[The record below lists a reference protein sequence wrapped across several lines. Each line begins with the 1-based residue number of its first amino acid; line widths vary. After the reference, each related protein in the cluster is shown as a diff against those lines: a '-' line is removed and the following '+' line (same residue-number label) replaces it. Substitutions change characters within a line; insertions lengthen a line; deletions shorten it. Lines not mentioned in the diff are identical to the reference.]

1 MVKIRIKHLKVD
13 GLPFDQARELWIQA
27 LWVDTHILS
36 SMQFAKWAVAHV
48 DEIKTW
54 QDKQWR

>member
-13 GLPFDQARELWIQA
+13 GLPFDQARELWIRA

-54 QDKQWR
+54 QDKQ